1 MSRPMILIGAGGH
14 GRVLLDT
21 LVHQGNKILGITS
34 ANPQDFMCSILDIPI
49 IGSDNLIFNYRTDS
63 VCLVNGLGMMPSKN
77 TRCKL
82 YEYFKGQGYT
92 FAQVIHPSAIISSDI
107 KILEGVQIM
116 AGAIIQTGAVI
127 AENTIINTR
136 VVVDHDTFIDKHVHL
151 APGTTVS
158 GGVSI
163 GEGTFVGAGSTIIQ
177 GIKIG
182 AHCVVAAGSVVIQ
195 DIPDGARVMGIPAR
209 MVRG

>member
-1 MSRPMILIGAGGH
+1 MGAGGH
-14 GRVLLDT
+14 ARVLLDI
-21 LVHQGNKILGITS
+21 LIRQGHKIVGITS
-34 ANPQDFMCSILDIPI
+34 ANPHDFMCRILEIPV
-49 IGSDNLIFNYRTDS
+49 IGSDKLIFNYRTDS
-63 VCLVNGLGMMPSKN
+63 VLLVNGLGMMPGKN
-77 TRCKL
+77 TRCQL

-136 VVVDHDTFIDKHVHL
+136 VVVDHDSFIDKHVHL
-151 APGTTVS
+151 ATGATVA

-163 GEGTFVGAGSTIIQ
+163 GEGTFVGAGATIIQ

-182 AHCVVAAGSVVIQ
+182 AHCVVAAGAVVVR
-195 DIPDGARVMGIPAR
+195 DLPDGTKLTG
-209 MVRG
+209 VRGC